1 MFEVSKKQKWTRNNS
16 LCLSIRYPYQAQC
29 DWFVAKFA
37 LFVIKNTTRTAT
49 TTTVDSTD
57 PSSERLH
64 NERNN
69 FLSNFDLLYNFMDS
83 TISCSFGY
91 SHCHCHSH
99 SFAYNSCRI
108 HFIHFSAHS
117 KHGQHAE
124 ASCPDEPLN
133 HWTTAESLENRSTQV
148 TSTRITHIPF
158 ICISAIRHVTISAS
172 SHKKQL
178 QAYCTIRI
186 WWQKQQVVE
195 LPIGRSAATTITR
208 TPAAVEADN
217 STNLPRPI

>member
-1 MFEVSKKQKWTRNNS
+1 
-16 LCLSIRYPYQAQC
+16 
-29 DWFVAKFA
+29 
-37 LFVIKNTTRTAT
+37 
-49 TTTVDSTD
+49 
-57 PSSERLH
+57 
-64 NERNN
+64 
-69 FLSNFDLLYNFMDS
+69 MDS

-117 KHGQHAE
+117 KHGRHAE

-133 HWTTAESLENRSTQV
+133 HCRVTGNPSTQV
-148 TSTRITHIPF
+148 TSTRITHISC

-195 LPIGRSAATTITR
+195 LPMGRSAATTITR